1 MPDYSRRL
9 LRSLP
14 ILVTTHADDG
24 QGTYTGV
31 YTSLQVKSHASP
43 KELVGQALAD
53 VLNPE
58 ATATL
63 LDAFAEALGTGSRQY
78 VEFPVHFGDET
89 FWRGSYVSP
98 FPADGEGADDPEE
111 VIVAGF
117 DLTRHDERE
126 QALYDVFDAL
136 ESHTA
141 RRDLERG
148 FCARLV
154 DGRRYELAWIGTVDH
169 ADEPTVRASAGAD
182 GYLSDLRDAVGSL
195 DGAPDPGVRALRSTG
210 PVSVHGVDASDGD
223 WATAAAAHDLQA
235 AVAIPLIHG
244 GIDHGVLAVYL
255 ADSEYLVP
263 WREDVLVDYADAV
276 GYALSAAMWQWALAT
291 DVAATLTVRIGDE
304 HPLLELCD
312 AADRSALTAVSAVP
326 RPEGTVYY
334 LRDDGDDGRDLAAAA
349 ERCDELAP
357 YGVRGTPA
365 VVTETTTPEG
375 RLVRIGARIRTI
387 RVTTRT
393 ATVDLTVP
401 SSETARRVREELREA
416 YPNATITVR
425 WGTDDAVADAIVGT
439 AGSVLTD
446 RQYEML
452 EAAYRHGYFDR
463 NRKCNLS
470 ELASELDLSRWT
482 VSEHLRL
489 AQRRLCSHLLDG

>member
-14 ILVTTHADDG
+14 ILVTTHAADG

-31 YTSLQVKSHASP
+31 YTGLQVKSHASP
-43 KELVGQALAD
+43 KELVGEALAD

-63 LDAFAEALGTGSRQY
+63 LDAFAEAFGTETRQY

-98 FPADGEGADDPEE
+98 FPANGEGSDDPGE

-141 RRDLERG
+141 RRDLERA

-154 DGRRYELAWIGTVDH
+154 DGRRYELAWIGTADH

-195 DGAPDPGVRALRSTG
+195 EGTADPGVRALQSAE
-210 PVSVHGVDASDGD
+210 PVSVHASDGD
-223 WATAAAAHDLQA
+223 WATAATAHDLQA
-235 AVAIPLIHG
+235 AVAIPLVDE
-244 GIDHGVLAVYL
+244 GIEHGVLAVYL
-255 ADSEYLVP
+255 ADSEYPVS

-276 GYALSAAMWQWALAT
+276 GYALSAAMCSGRSRPTWRPGSPSTSAT
-291 DVAATLTVRIGDE
+291 DTRCSNCATPPT
-304 HPLLELCD
+304 
-312 AADRSALTAVSAVP
+312 
-326 RPEGTVYY
+326 
-334 LRDDGDDGRDLAAAA
+334 GR
-349 ERCDELAP
+349 R
-357 YGVRGTPA
+357 
-365 VVTETTTPEG
+365 
-375 RLVRIGARIRTI
+375 
-387 RVTTRT
+387 
-393 ATVDLTVP
+393 
-401 SSETARRVREELREA
+401 
-416 YPNATITVR
+416 
-425 WGTDDAVADAIVGT
+425 
-439 AGSVLTD
+439 
-446 RQYEML
+446 
-452 EAAYRHGYFDR
+452 
-463 NRKCNLS
+463 
-470 ELASELDLSRWT
+470 
-482 VSEHLRL
+482 
-489 AQRRLCSHLLDG
+489 

>member
-1 MPDYSRRL
+1 MSDYSRRL

-14 ILVTTHADDG
+14 ILVTTHAADG
-24 QGTYTGV
+24 RGTYTGV
-31 YTSLQVKSHASP
+31 YTGLQVKSHASP
-43 KELVGQALAD
+43 KELVGEALAD

-63 LDAFAEALGTGSRQY
+63 LDAFAEALETGARQY

-98 FPADGEGADDPEE
+98 FPADGADDAEE
-111 VIVAGF
+111 VIAAGF

-141 RRDLERG
+141 RRDLERA
-148 FCARLV
+148 FCSRLV

-169 ADEPTVRASAGAD
+169 AGDPTVRASAGAD

-195 DGAPDPGVRALRSTG
+195 DDTADPGLRALRSTE
-210 PVSVHGVDASDGD
+210 PVSVHAVDPSDGD
-223 WATAAAAHDLQA
+223 WATAATAHDLQA
-235 AVAIPLIHG
+235 AVAIPLVND
-244 GIDHGVLAVYL
+244 GIEHGVLAVYL

-276 GYALSAAMWQWALAT
+276 GYALSAAMWQWTLAAN
-291 DVAATLTVRIGDE
+291 VAARLTVHIGDG
-304 HPLLELCD
+304 HPLLGLCD

-334 LRDDGDDGRDLAAAA
+334 LRDDGDGRELTAAA
-349 ERCDELAP
+349 ERCDGLAP
-357 YGVRGTPA
+357 YGIRGTPA
-365 VVTETTTPEG
+365 VVAETTTPEG
-375 RLVRIGARIRTI
+375 RLVRLGARIRTI
-387 RVTTRT
+387 RVGTRT

-401 SSETARRVREELREA
+401 SSETARRVREE
-416 YPNATITVR
+416 YPNAAITVR
-425 WGTDDAVADAIVGT
+425 WGADDAHDDASVR
-439 AGSVLTD
+439 SVLTD

-463 NRKCNLS
+463 NRNCNLS
-470 ELASELDLSRWT
+470 ELAAELDLSRWT

>member
-14 ILVTTHADDG
+14 ILVTTHAADG

-31 YTSLQVKSHASP
+31 YTGLQVKSHASP
-43 KELVGQALAD
+43 KELVGEALAD

-63 LDAFAEALGTGSRQY
+63 LDAFAEASGMGTRQY

-98 FPADGEGADDPEE
+98 FPADGEGSDDPEE

-141 RRDLERG
+141 RRDLERA

-154 DGRRYELAWIGTVDH
+154 DGRRYELAWIGTADH
-169 ADEPTVRASAGAD
+169 ADEPIVRASAGAD

-195 DGAPDPGVRALRSTG
+195 EGTADPGVRALQSAE
-210 PVSVHGVDASDGD
+210 PVSVHAVDASDGD

-235 AVAIPLIHG
+235 AVAIPLVHE
-244 GIDHGVLAVYL
+244 GIEHGVLAVYL
-255 ADSEYLVP
+255 ADSEYLVS

-276 GYALSAAMWQWALAT
+276 GYALSAAMWQWALAA
-291 DVAATLTVRIGDE
+291 DVAARLTVHVGDG

-334 LRDDGDDGRDLAAAA
+334 LRDDGDDLTAAA
-349 ERCDELAP
+349 ERCDGLTS

-365 VVTETTTPEG
+365 VVAETTTPEG
-375 RLVRIGARIRTI
+375 RLVRLGARIRTV
-387 RVTTRT
+387 RVATRS
-393 ATVDLTVP
+393 AAVDLTVP
-401 SSETARRVREELREA
+401 SSETVRRVREVLKAEC
-416 YPNATITVR
+416 PNATITVR
-425 WGTDDAVADAIVGT
+425 WGADDAHDDDAPVRSVGR
-439 AGSVLTD
+439 VLTD

-463 NRKCNLS
+463 NRNCNLS
-470 ELASELDLSRWT
+470 ELAAALDLSRWT